1 MKHRTATLLT
11 FFLLPFVPSH
21 GFGNPP
27 ASANADQKSLQSL
40 QELIG
45 QWKGV
50 GQVRRG
56 SAQGSWIEVGDWAWD
71 FADGKSA
78 VTFAAPASKHLRAG
92 RITVGAPQE
101 TLMLTVRTA
110 DDRDLTFEGRRRDD
124 GAWEFLAA
132 DKNLAARLP
141 SRVTLRL
148 AAEGKRLVM
157 LLERRTGPGDNAFA
171 TLAEI
176 GYTRA
181 GSNFGEGSG
190 GPKCIVTDGAGTIS
204 VSHAGKTYYVC
215 CSGCKELFDA
225 EPEKVIAA
233 YHARIA
239 AKN

>member
-1 MKHRTATLLT
+1 MTHRAIFLLS
-11 FFLLPFVPSH
+11 FFLLPFVTSH

-27 ASANADQKSLQSL
+27 VSVNADQAALRSL

-56 SAQGSWIEVGDWAWD
+56 SAQGSWIEVGDWAWN
-71 FADGKSA
+71 FADGNSA
-78 VTFAAPASKHLRAG
+78 VAFTAPASKHLREG
-92 RITVGAPQE
+92 RITSGTAKE
-101 TLMLTVRTA
+101 TLTLTARTA
-110 DDRDLTFEGRRRDD
+110 DDRELTYQGSRRDD
-124 GAWEFLAA
+124 GAWEFVAA
-132 DKNLAARLP
+132 DKNLAAQLP

-157 LLERRTGPGDNAFA
+157 LLERRTGPSEDAFA

-176 GYTRA
+176 GYTRV

-190 GPKCIVTDGAGTIS
+190 GPKCIVTGGAGTIA
-204 VSHAGKTYYVC
+204 VSHSGKTYYVC

-225 EPEKVIAA
+225 EPEKVIAE
-233 YHARIA
+233 YQARIA
-239 AKN
+239 AKK